1 MSGTPDTFEKTVLA
15 TSGPLSGGY
24 LWSNTN
30 NWSDGVP
37 VNGDAV
43 SVPIGSGLNSY
54 DDISSLDLA
63 SLTLS
68 NQSYVG
74 VVGSELTVTT
84 VAGSAESQLTADAHL
99 AGAPVTVTVG
109 TISASDA
116 YFGAYGAGAR
126 FVDGSTTDTG
136 NFYYVSDGGFFELS
150 ATAPVSTSFFEYN
163 GAGTL
168 ALNDPGTTN
177 AFALEDLGAGDVLE
191 LPGTSVSN
199 VSFGTNS
206 LTVTTNDGSY
216 DFTNVTYA
224 SGAAIDSYIAAYDA
238 STGLEAITFGITDTF
253 QDTTAATSS
262 PFDGQYLWSNA
273 ANWNNGVPNNG
284 DSVDNPTV
292 GYDDIAALTLDSLSQ
307 AGGALTA
314 VVGASLSVATVTGSG
329 YLIADAYD
337 AGAPVTVTVGT
348 IDDGGGR
355 YFAAGAGA
363 VFVDQSTTDLGEDF
377 EAYFGG
383 LVKIAATPA
392 STSTLDYYPSGQGT
406 FALEDP
412 GATNAVAI
420 ENLAAGDVLELPGTS
435 VSSVTFG
442 SDSLTVTTNDG
453 SYDFTNVTYASG
465 PTINSFTAAPDAST
479 GLEAITFAICFCKG
493 SLIRTPSGDVPVE
506 KLSIGDI
513 VTTWCGGA
521 APIRWIGRQ
530 TVSTRFTDPSR
541 ILPVR
546 IKANALGDQI
556 PLRDLLLSPDHAI
569 LIGDVLVQAGA
580 LINGTSIV
588 RETNVPE
595 TFTYYHV
602 ELDDHSL
609 VLAENTPAETFIDN
623 VDRLGFDNWEEYEKL
638 YPGGKPIVEMPY
650 PRAKAHRQV
659 PRLIGERLAVRFAA
673 LLNPR
678 DVAA

>member
-1 MSGTPDTFEKTVLA
+1 MSSTPT
-15 TSGPLSGGY
+15 
-24 LWSNTN
+24 
-30 NWSDGVP
+30 
-37 VNGDAV
+37 
-43 SVPIGSGLNSY
+43 
-54 DDISSLDLA
+54 
-63 SLTLS
+63 
-68 NQSYVG
+68 
-74 VVGSELTVTT
+74 
-84 VAGSAESQLTADAHL
+84 
-99 AGAPVTVTVG
+99 
-109 TISASDA
+109 
-116 YFGAYGAGAR
+116 
-126 FVDGSTTDTG
+126 
-136 NFYYVSDGGFFELS
+136 
-150 ATAPVSTSFFEYN
+150 
-163 GAGTL
+163 
-168 ALNDPGTTN
+168 
-177 AFALEDLGAGDVLE
+177 
-191 LPGTSVSN
+191 
-199 VSFGTNS
+199 
-206 LTVTTNDGSY
+206 
-216 DFTNVTYA
+216 
-224 SGAAIDSYIAAYDA
+224 
-238 STGLEAITFGITDTF
+238 TF
-253 QDTTAATSS
+253 QEKTAATSG

-273 ANWNNGVPNNG
+273 ANWTNGVPNNG

-377 EAYFGG
+377 EAYLGG

-392 STSTLDYYPSGQGT
+392 STSTLDYASGQGT

-412 GATNAVAI
+412 GTTNAVVI
-420 ENLAAGDVLELPGTS
+420 ENLGAGDVLELPGTS
-435 VSSVTFG
+435 VSDVTFG
-442 SDSLTVTTNDG
+442 TNSLDVTTNAG
-453 SYDFTNVTYASG
+453 IFAFTDVTYATG

-479 GLEAITFAICFCKG
+479 GLEAITFAICFYEG
-493 SLIRTPSGDVPVE
+493 TLIRTPSGEVPIE
-506 KLSIGDI
+506 KLGIGDT
-513 VTTWCGGA
+513 VATRCGGA

-530 TVSTRFTDPSR
+530 TVSTRFTDPSH

-569 LIGDVLVQAGA
+569 LVDEVLVQAGA
-580 LINGTSIV
+580 LVNGSSIV

-595 TFTYYHV
+595 TFIYYHI

-609 VLAENTPAETFIDN
+609 VLAENIPAETFIDN

-638 YPGGKPIVEMPY
+638 YSGSKPIVELPY

-659 PRLIGERLAVRFAA
+659 PRSIRERLAARSAELFELRDAA
-673 LLNPR
+673 
-678 DVAA
+678 A

>member
-1 MSGTPDTFEKTVLA
+1 MSGTPDTFENIVLV

-43 SVPIGSGLNSY
+43 TVPIGSLYDSY

-63 SLTLS
+63 SLTLT
-68 NQSYVG
+68 NQSFVG

-84 VAGSAESQLTADAHL
+84 VAGSSESQLTADAHL

-109 TISASDA
+109 TITASDA

-126 FVDGSTTDTG
+126 FVDESTTDTG

-150 ATAPVSTSFFEYN
+150 ATAPASTSSFEYN
-163 GAGTL
+163 GVGTL

-199 VSFGTNS
+199 ISFGTNS

-224 SGAAIDSYIAAYDA
+224 SS
-238 STGLEAITFGITDTF
+238 
-253 QDTTAATSS
+253 
-262 PFDGQYLWSNA
+262 
-273 ANWNNGVPNNG
+273 
-284 DSVDNPTV
+284 
-292 GYDDIAALTLDSLSQ
+292 
-307 AGGALTA
+307 
-314 VVGASLSVATVTGSG
+314 
-329 YLIADAYD
+329 
-337 AGAPVTVTVGT
+337 
-348 IDDGGGR
+348 
-355 YFAAGAGA
+355 
-363 VFVDQSTTDLGEDF
+363 
-377 EAYFGG
+377 
-383 LVKIAATPA
+383 
-392 STSTLDYYPSGQGT
+392 
-406 FALEDP
+406 
-412 GATNAVAI
+412 
-420 ENLAAGDVLELPGTS
+420 
-435 VSSVTFG
+435 
-442 SDSLTVTTNDG
+442 
-453 SYDFTNVTYASG
+453 
-465 PTINSFTAAPDAST
+465 PTINSFTAVHDTSS

-493 SLIRTPSGDVPVE
+493 SLIRTPLGDVPVE

-513 VTTWCGGA
+513 VATWCGDP

-530 TVSTRFTDPSR
+530 TVSSRFTDPWR

-546 IKANALGDQI
+546 IKANAFGHQI
-556 PLRDLLLSPDHAI
+556 PSRDLLLSPDHAI
-569 LIGDVLVQAGA
+569 LVDDVLVQAGA
-580 LINGTSIV
+580 LVNGTSIV

-595 TFTYYHV
+595 MFTYYHV

-659 PRLIGERLAVRFAA
+659 PRLLRERLAARSITLF
-673 LLNPR
+673 NPR